1 MLFRRQQALPARQAG
16 SDSQGLEQE
25 HVMTI
30 RRQRMICTAVCGL
43 LAATTAAAAGEKA
56 AGPLQDK
63 VSQEVLTAMSNSSTW
78 GHPDEYGEFTGMQ
91 RYAAGDFKAAMK
103 YFLIGARYA
112 DKLSQLSIGL
122 MYLNGQGVEKDP
134 VAAFAWIAIAAERK
148 YPQFL
153 ATRDS
158 VWAQL
163 DAPQREQAKALLE
176 KLYPEYGDPVAKRR
190 MSLVLRWNRAELT
203 GSYLGFGS
211 DSVTSLTPEQF
222 TGKGAMPACGGKTI
236 GGAAITGC
244 GNLYASWRWDP
255 KEYFQARDREWKGT
269 VSVGK
274 MEQVDAAG
282 LPVKSADQPQ
292 DPRQKDGH

>member
-1 MLFRRQQALPARQAG
+1 MRAAHQRLICAAVCSLMAATALASASGKPALP
-16 SDSQGLEQE
+16 
-25 HVMTI
+25 M
-30 RRQRMICTAVCGL
+30 
-43 LAATTAAAAGEKA
+43 
-56 AGPLQDK
+56 QDK
-63 VSQEVLTAMSNSSTW
+63 ASQEVLAAMNVSSTW

-91 RYAAGDFKAAMK
+91 RYAAGNFKAAMK

-122 MYLNGQGVEKDP
+122 MYLNGQGVNKDP

-163 DAPQREQAKALLE
+163 DASQREQAKALLE
-176 KLYPEYGDPVAKRR
+176 KLYPEYGDPTAKRR
-190 MSLVLRWNRAELT
+190 MTLRLRWNRAQLT

-222 TGKGAMPACGGKTI
+222 NGNGRMPPCGAKSI
-236 GGAAITGC
+236 GGAAIAGC

-255 KEYFQARDREWKGT
+255 KEYFQARDRMWKGT

-274 MEQVDAAG
+274 MEQVDASA
-282 LPVKSADQPQ
+282 LPPKRSAPPKDSQPNA
-292 DPRQKDGH
+292 DH

>member
-1 MLFRRQQALPARQAG
+1 MKAVRQRVTCAAICSLMAATAANAG
-16 SDSQGLEQE
+16 S
-25 HVMTI
+25 
-30 RRQRMICTAVCGL
+30 
-43 LAATTAAAAGEKA
+43 EKPA
-56 AGPLQDK
+56 QPLQDQT
-63 VSQEVLTAMSNSSTW
+63 SQEVLMAMSRSSTW

-91 RYAAGDFKAAMK
+91 RYADGNFKAAMK

-134 VAAFAWIAIAAERK
+134 VAAFAWIAIAAERQ

-153 ATRDS
+153 ATRDA

-163 DAPQREQAKALLE
+163 DAAQREQAKALLE
-176 KLYPEYGDPVAKRR
+176 KLYPEYGDPTAKRR
-190 MSLVLRWNRAELT
+190 MSLVLRWNRSQFT
-203 GSYLGFGS
+203 GSLLGFGS

-222 TGKGAMPACGGKTI
+222 TGTGPMPACGAKTI

-274 MEQVDAAG
+274 MEHVDASKVP
-282 LPVKSADQPQ
+282 LKQPDQ
-292 DPRQKDGH
+292 QKDIQ

>member
-1 MLFRRQQALPARQAG
+1 MTAFRQQL
-16 SDSQGLEQE
+16 
-25 HVMTI
+25 
-30 RRQRMICTAVCGL
+30 ICAAACSL
-43 LAATTAAAAGEKA
+43 LVATAAAGDKPSA
-56 AGPLQDK
+56 PLQDH
-63 VSQEVLTAMSNSSTW
+63 VSQEVLMAMSRSSTW

-91 RYAAGDFKAAMK
+91 RYADGDFKAAMK

-122 MYLNGQGVEKDP
+122 MYLNGQGMKKDP

-153 ATRDS
+153 ATRDA

-163 DAPQREQAKALLE
+163 DATQREQAKALLE
-176 KLYPEYGDPVAKRR
+176 KLYPEYGDPTAKRR
-190 MSLVLRWNRAELT
+190 MSLVLRWNRSQFT
-203 GSYLGFGS
+203 GSLLGFGS

-236 GGAAITGC
+236 GAAAITGC

-274 MEQVDAAG
+274 MEHVDAAG
-282 LPVKSADQPQ
+282 LPLKTPAPKDPQPTS
-292 DPRQKDGH
+292 GH

>member
-1 MLFRRQQALPARQAG
+1 MKAVRQRVICVVVCSLMAATAAVAG
-16 SDSQGLEQE
+16 S
-25 HVMTI
+25 
-30 RRQRMICTAVCGL
+30 
-43 LAATTAAAAGEKA
+43 EKPA
-56 AGPLQDK
+56 QPLQDQT
-63 VSQEVLTAMSNSSTW
+63 SQEVLTAMSRSSTW

-91 RYAAGDFKAAMK
+91 RYADGNFKAAMK

-134 VAAFAWIAIAAERK
+134 VAAFAWIAIAAERQ

-153 ATRDS
+153 ATRDA

-163 DAPQREQAKALLE
+163 DAAQREQAKALLE
-176 KLYPEYGDPVAKRR
+176 KLYPEYGDPTAKRR
-190 MSLVLRWNRAELT
+190 MSLVLRWNRSQFT
-203 GSYLGFGS
+203 GSLLGFGS

-222 TGKGAMPACGGKTI
+222 TGTGPMPACGAKTI

-274 MEQVDAAG
+274 MEHVDASKVP
-282 LPVKSADQPQ
+282 LKQPDQQQ
-292 DPRQKDGH
+292 DIQ